1 MKVVKSKK
9 DQNKLPFAFCQLTQ
23 SFERMYFHCFNGL
36 QIKFHNCK
44 ILHQNYFGLFKKLKG
59 KLLRYGELIIDFW

>member
-23 SFERMYFHCFNGL
+23 SFERMHFHCFNGKWTSDQISQL
-36 QIKFHNCK
+36 QNTSSKPMLSPVILIKT
-44 ILHQNYFGLFKKLKG
+44 ILVFLKS
-59 KLLRYGELIIDFW
+59 

>member
-23 SFERMYFHCFNGL
+23 SFERMQFHCLNGKWTSDQISQL
-36 QIKFHNCK
+36 QNTSSK
-44 ILHQNYFGLFKKLKG
+44 LFWS
-59 KLLRYGELIIDFW
+59 I